1 MAIDGGLDP
10 VWRIWY
16 DLYMSSLTKKTFS
29 GRTYYYLRDTARVQG
44 KPKVVRTTYLGRA
57 EDIEAA
63 LRGALRPTQVRSLA
77 FGDVAA
83 ALAVL
88 RKLGLREVID
98 RVAPKREQGLSVG
111 SYLELVV
118 INRATSPTSKRA
130 LAGFYE
136 ETCLSRL
143 LGHPATSLAPQ
154 RLFDAMGALG
164 EEQLVMVEEELV
176 RRAREAY
183 GLGGDTLLFDTTN
196 FATYLDSET
205 PAALARRGHSKTKR
219 HDLRLVGLALL
230 LSRVEEVPLLSAV
243 YPGNLPDQKTFP
255 GVVARL
261 YARYLTL
268 TEEAGGAPPTLIFDK
283 GMNSQKNLCLLAQTG
298 FHFVGSLSPLRHRR
312 YLALAAREPQTF
324 ALLPGLRAWRTEA
337 PLFGRRLTLVLCH
350 SDEFQ
355 HKQERG
361 LEQTLSRAEA
371 RLDLL
376 GRPRTRPETIA
387 RRLPEILAPRHL
399 RDVLVVFSDLATKTL
414 AYERNEEA
422 IQTLSDTLFGKT
434 LLMTDQHHWATEE
447 IIRAYRAQAEIER
460 AFRQLKA
467 PDLVA
472 LMPMWHWTDQKIR
485 VHAFTCVLALL
496 VVRLIALEARR
507 ADFTEEAPGI
517 MARLRGIRETVL
529 LYAPA
534 GRGRPRVVRTLTE
547 QDADQAKLMTILGL
561 AELAP

>member
-1 MAIDGGLDP
+1 
-10 VWRIWY
+10 
-16 DLYMSSLTKKTFS
+16 MSSLTKKTFS
-29 GRTYYYLRDTARVQG
+29 GRTYYYLRETARVEG
-44 KPKVVRTTYLGRA
+44 KPKVVKTTYLGRA

-63 LRGALRPTQVRSLA
+63 LKGALRPTQVRSLA

-83 ALAVL
+83 ALSIV
-88 RKLGLREVID
+88 RRLGLREVID
-98 RVAPKREQGLSVG
+98 RVAPKRDQGLSVG

-143 LGHPATSLAPQ
+143 LGHPARALAPQ

-164 EEQLVMVEEELV
+164 EEQLVLVEEELV

-183 GLGGDTLLFDTTN
+183 GLCAQTILFDTTN

-205 PAALARRGHSKTKR
+205 PAALARRGHAKTKR

-261 YARYLTL
+261 YARYRALTDE
-268 TEEAGGAPPTLIFDK
+268 TGGAPTLIFDK
-283 GMNSQKNLCLLAQTG
+283 GMNSQKNLCLLTETG

-312 YLALAAREPQTF
+312 YLALAAGQPETF
-324 ALLPGLRAWRTEA
+324 AGLPGVRAWRTEA

-350 SDEFQ
+350 SDEFRR
-355 HKQERG
+355 KQERG
-361 LEQTLSRAEA
+361 LEQTLTRAEA
-371 RLDLL
+371 RLGAL

-387 RRLPEILAPRHL
+387 RRLPEILAPRHV

-422 IQTLSDTLFGKT
+422 IRTLAGTLFGKT
-434 LLMTDQHHWATEE
+434 LLMTDQHHWKTEE

-460 AFRQLKA
+460 AFRQLKD

-507 ADFTEEAPGI
+507 AGLTEEAPGI

-547 QDADQAKLMTILGL
+547 QDPAQEKLMAILGL